1 MRDDLSRA
9 EAGAGEGGVDPFA
22 MARRD
27 LKKALP
33 RRFWTTTGVGAR
45 EGGFGIDLDG
55 RPARTPGQALIVV
68 PNRAL
73 AEALVAEWDAQ
84 TAEIDPQAMPL
95 TRIVGTAIDG
105 DATSVAAMVDQAAKF
120 AQTDLVCYRAAGPEA
135 LVAAQAAAWDPILAF
150 AATELGAR
158 FVCAEGVM
166 YQAQPEG
173 AEEAVRAAT
182 ANLAAG
188 PAGALRVT
196 AFGLMTSL
204 LGSVLL
210 AHAVVRGQ
218 LTVEAAWAAAH
229 VDEDHQ
235 MAFWGADAEALARR
249 DARGR
254 EMAAAAMVFRLLEGV

>member
-9 EAGAGEGGVDPFA
+9 ESGAAEGGIDPFA

-33 RRFWTTTGVGAR
+33 RRFWTTTAVGAR
-45 EGGFGIDLDG
+45 EGGFGVDLDG
-55 RPARTPGQALIVV
+55 RPARTPGQALIAV
-68 PNRAL
+68 PSRVL
-73 AEALVAEWDAQ
+73 AEALVAEWEAQ
-84 TAEIDPQAMPL
+84 SAEIDPQAMPL
-95 TRIVGTAIDG
+95 TRIVNTAIDG
-105 DATSVAAMVDQAAKF
+105 GAASVEATIRQASKF

-150 AATELGAR
+150 AAENLGAR

-182 ANLAAG
+182 ASLADGAAG
-188 PAGALRVT
+188 PFRVT

-210 AHAVVRGQ
+210 AHAVARGH
-218 LTVEAAWAAAH
+218 LTAEAAWAAAH

-249 DARGR
+249 EAHWRD
-254 EMAAAAMVFRLLEGV
+254 MAAAAAVFRLVESL

>member
-9 EAGAGEGGVDPFA
+9 DATAGDGTVDPFA
-22 MARRD
+22 LARRD
-27 LKKALP
+27 LKKGLP
-33 RRFWTTTGVGAR
+33 RRFWTVTSVGVRA
-45 EGGFGIDLDG
+45 GGFGIDLDG
-55 RPARTPGQALIVV
+55 RPARTPGQAVLVV
-68 PNRAL
+68 PTRAL

-95 TRIVGTAIDG
+95 TRIVNTAIDG
-105 DATSVAAMVDQAAKF
+105 GVAGMEATIEQAAKF
-120 AQTDLVCYRAAGPEA
+120 AQTDLVCYRAAGPDA
-135 LVAAQAAAWDPILAF
+135 LVAAQADAWDPILAF
-150 AATELGAR
+150 AAADLGAR
-158 FVCAEGVM
+158 FVCAQGVM

-173 AEEAVRAAT
+173 AETAVRAAT
-182 ANLAAG
+182 ARLAEG
-188 PAGALRVT
+188 PGGPFRVT

-218 LTVEAAWAAAH
+218 VTVDAAWAAAH

-249 DARGR
+249 AAQGR
-254 EMAAAAMVFRLLEGV
+254 EMRAAAAVFPLLDGV